1 MTESRDFDDE
11 LLDVDDT
18 EQVISS
24 ETIDGKTTYTASTPG
39 ERESADEKK
48 PGRRRRR
55 RRGGRRT
62 RRDRDANEPRPAG
75 EELTTI
81 DDSLD
86 SPLDAEVLDFDM
98 AEGELGASTQ
108 ALGEA
113 SDLADGSAV
122 EEGSDTGSE
131 AEPKRKRRRRR
142 RRGSGR
148 KAREGATKSG
158 EEDTIRPSNERD
170 ADEDDDGDEDS
181 VAGPGTRLGDDDDHD
196 GHLDKNSHRAI
207 PSWQDA
213 IGMIVAVN
221 MEARAKSPRGDRPRG
236 RGRGRGQQGGRGGNR
251 GPR

>member
-1 MTESRDFDDE
+1 VREPGELDDE
-11 LLDVDDT
+11 LLEVDDT

-39 ERESADEKK
+39 EREAADEKK
-48 PGRRRRR
+48 SGRRRRR

-62 RRDRDANEPRPAG
+62 RRDRDASEPRPEG

-81 DDSLD
+81 DNSLD
-86 SPLDAEVLDFDM
+86 SPLDAEVLDFD
-98 AEGELGASTQ
+98 AVEGEMGEATQ
-108 ALGEA
+108 TLGES
-113 SDLADGSAV
+113 SDVADGSAV
-122 EEGSDTGSE
+122 EEGTDTGSDT
-131 AEPKRKRRRRR
+131 EPKRKRRRRR

-148 KAREGATKSG
+148 KSREGATKAG
-158 EEDTIRPSNERD
+158 EEDAIRASNERD
-170 ADEDDDGDEDS
+170 ADEDDDGDDDS
-181 VAGPGTRLGDDDDHD
+181 VAGPGTRLGDDDDHE

-236 RGRGRGQQGGRGGNR
+236 RGRGRGQGGRGGNR